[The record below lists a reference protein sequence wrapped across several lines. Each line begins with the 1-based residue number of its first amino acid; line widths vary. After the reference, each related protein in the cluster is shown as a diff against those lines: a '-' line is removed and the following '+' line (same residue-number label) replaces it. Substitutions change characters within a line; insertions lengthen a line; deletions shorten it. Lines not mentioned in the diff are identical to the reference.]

1 MILKNCGQ
9 VKFNR
14 INHNYN
20 MRIRIVAVGQ
30 KMPSWV
36 NDGYEEYAKR
46 ITDDCQLELVELPMQ
61 KRIKNNNV
69 EQCKEKEAKAI
80 LDIVKPSDR
89 MIVLDVLGK
98 AITTPQL
105 AGYIKDWQRDG
116 RNVAIII
123 GGPDGLAE
131 IILKKADVILSLSKL
146 TLPHPLVRVVLAEQI
161 YRAWSINQGHPY
173 HR

>member
-1 MILKNCGQ
+1 
-9 VKFNR
+9 
-14 INHNYN
+14 

-36 NDGYEEYAKR
+36 NEGYDEYAKR
-46 ITDDCQLELVELPMQ
+46 ITDDCQLDLLELPMQ
-61 KRIKNNNV
+61 KRLKNNNV
-69 EQCKEKEAKAI
+69 EQLRQKEAKAI
-80 LDIVKPSDR
+80 LDVIKPSER

-98 AITTPQL
+98 AVTTPQL
-105 AGYIKDWQRDG
+105 ADYIKEWQRDG
-116 RNVAIII
+116 RHVAIVI
-123 GGPDGLAE
+123 GGPDGVDE
-131 IILKKADVILSLSKL
+131 SILKKADATISLSKL

>member
-1 MILKNCGQ
+1 
-9 VKFNR
+9 
-14 INHNYN
+14 
-20 MRIRIVAVGQ
+20 MRIRIIAVGQ

-36 NDGYEEYAKR
+36 TDGYDEYAKR
-46 ITDDCQLELVELPMQ
+46 ITDDCQLELLELPMQ
-61 KRIKNNNV
+61 KRLKNNNV
-69 EQCKEKEAKAI
+69 EQFKEKEAKAI
-80 LDIVKPSDR
+80 LDAIKPSEK

-105 AGYIKDWQRDG
+105 ADYIKDWQRDG
-116 RNVAIII
+116 RNVAIVI

-131 IILKKADVILSLSKL
+131 SVIKKADTTISLSKL